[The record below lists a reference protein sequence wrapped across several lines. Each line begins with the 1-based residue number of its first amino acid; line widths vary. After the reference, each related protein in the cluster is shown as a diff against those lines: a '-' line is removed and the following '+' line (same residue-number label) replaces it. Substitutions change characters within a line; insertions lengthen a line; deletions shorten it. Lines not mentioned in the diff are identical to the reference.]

1 MLRLLR
7 GGVMADRQPPPLEF
21 EVVNEEFVLTPTLC
35 QLLLKLARRHL
46 EFEARQTDAG
56 ADRGGHAA

>member
-7 GGVMADRQPPPLEF
+7 GGVTTDREPRLEL
-21 EVVNEEFVLTPTLC
+21 EVVNEDFVLTPTLC

-46 EFEARQTDAG
+46 EFEARQGEAG
-56 ADRGGHAA
+56 ADHDGHAA

>member
-7 GGVMADRQPPPLEF
+7 GGVMADREPPLEL
-21 EVVNEEFVLTPTLC
+21 EVVNEEFVFTPTLC
-35 QLLLKLARRHL
+35 KLLLKLARRHL

-56 ADRGGHAA
+56 ADHDGHAA